1 MDKSKIAVA
10 IFNKLAKM
18 YQDKFMNVDLY
29 SESFDLF
36 CNAIQKENATILE
49 IACGPGNIT
58 KYLLNKRPDFN
69 ILGIDLAPQMIEL
82 AKINNP
88 TANFLLMD
96 CRQIES
102 ITSRFDG
109 IMCGFCLP
117 YLTLEETHNLINNVS
132 NLLNLGGILYLSTM
146 EGDYNLSGLKKG
158 STGDEIFMHFYQ
170 AKDLRKILIS
180 NAFEILKIQHQ
191 KYPTGTEQETMDL
204 VIIAK
209 KI

>member
-69 ILGIDLAPQMIEL
+69 ILGIDC
-82 AKINNP
+82 
-88 TANFLLMD
+88 LLYTSD
-96 CRQIES
+96 RCRRAI
-102 ITSRFDG
+102 
-109 IMCGFCLP
+109 
-117 YLTLEETHNLINNVS
+117 
-132 NLLNLGGILYLSTM
+132 
-146 EGDYNLSGLKKG
+146 
-158 STGDEIFMHFYQ
+158 
-170 AKDLRKILIS
+170 
-180 NAFEILKIQHQ
+180 
-191 KYPTGTEQETMDL
+191 
-204 VIIAK
+204 
-209 KI
+209 

>member
-146 EGDYNLSGLKKG
+146 EGDYNLSGFKKEVLV
-158 STGDEIFMHFYQ
+158 TKFLCIFT
-170 AKDLRKILIS
+170 KPKTCVKS
-180 NAFEILKIQHQ
+180 
-191 KYPTGTEQETMDL
+191 
-204 VIIAK
+204 
-209 KI
+209 